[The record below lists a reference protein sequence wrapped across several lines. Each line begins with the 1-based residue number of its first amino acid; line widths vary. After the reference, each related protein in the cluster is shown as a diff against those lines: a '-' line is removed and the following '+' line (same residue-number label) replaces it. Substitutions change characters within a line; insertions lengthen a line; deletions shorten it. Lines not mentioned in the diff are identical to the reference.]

1 MLDDA
6 PERQIEESVS
16 PEAENFLLYLK
27 SANETHREYFFEKYL
42 LLFSYA

>member
-42 LLFSYA
+42 RFSYV